1 MIGCRSGDRAYIVS
15 EQLVIFISCIM
26 QSPVEALPVKRKY
39 VKKDKADSKEKKKKK
54 PKWETDSPSVLKT
67 DPVKETPEPVVVE
80 KNYAMKEGQ
89 WVEESEH
96 EKDQAIQSLLA
107 EVDMIPQVGSPPRP
121 QSESPP
127 RAPLAVVDLL
137 TCPLHLK
144 PLTRKKPPDEIE
156 KQEVLFCPDIDCP
169 VFLFASN
176 IDAYLQALHYT
187 LPSHDVMECWDILQ
201 CFCHFTPVLKLSQS
215 ETNPNRLYL
224 SCNNWQKELKCP
236 YFQWFDLPFTNK
248 NAAWQDEMRFEFKQL
263 PVPTSREEAKR
274 KAQEH
279 KEACKKMA
287 FQQYFTNLKADM
299 EEKRKNLMK
308 TGGSTGWGVPRED
321 GGGGGGG
328 GAREDGGGGGGGGGR
343 KSPFV
348 YYTRAVPSSNNWGIT
363 EQQYGTVNF

>member
-1 MIGCRSGDRAYIVS
+1 
-15 EQLVIFISCIM
+15 M
-26 QSPVEALPVKRKY
+26 QSATTVEAPPVKRKY
-39 VKKDKADSKEKKKKK
+39 VKKDKPDSKEKKKKK
-54 PKWETDSPSVLKT
+54 PKWETDSALKT
-67 DPVKETPEPVVVE
+67 DPAKETPEPIVVE
-80 KNYAMKEGQ
+80 KNFVMKDGQ
-89 WVEESEH
+89 WVEE
-96 EKDQAIQSLLA
+96 KDAAIQALMA
-107 EVDMIPQVGSPPRP
+107 EVDKIPEIG
-121 QSESPP
+121 SPP

-137 TCPLHLK
+137 TCPFHLK
-144 PLTRKKPPDEIE
+144 PLTRKKPPDDIA
-156 KQEVLFCPDIDCP
+156 KQEVLFCPDLDCP
-169 VFLFASN
+169 VFLFGN
-176 IDAYLQALHYT
+176 HLDAYVQALHYT
-187 LPSHDVMECWDILQ
+187 PPSPDVVECWDILQ

-236 YFQWFDLPFTNK
+236 YFQWFDQPFTNK

-287 FQQYFTNLKADM
+287 MQQYFTNLKADM
-299 EEKRKNLMK
+299 EEKRKNLVK
-308 TGGSTGWGVPRED
+308 TGSGWGAPREDGAREDGGGGGPRED

-328 GAREDGGGGGGGGGR
+328 GER

>member
-1 MIGCRSGDRAYIVS
+1 
-15 EQLVIFISCIM
+15 M
-26 QSPVEALPVKRKY
+26 QSPTTVEAPPVKRKY
-39 VKKDKADSKEKKKKK
+39 VKKDKPDSKEKKKKK
-54 PKWETDSPSVLKT
+54 PKWETDSALKT
-67 DPVKETPEPVVVE
+67 DPAKETPEPIVVE
-80 KNYAMKEGQ
+80 KNFVMKDGQ
-89 WVEESEH
+89 WVEE
-96 EKDQAIQSLLA
+96 KDAAIQALMA
-107 EVDMIPQVGSPPRP
+107 EVDKIPEIG
-121 QSESPP
+121 SPP

-137 TCPLHLK
+137 TCPFHLK
-144 PLTRKKPPDEIE
+144 PLTRKKPPDDIA
-156 KQEVLFCPDIDCP
+156 KQEVLFCPDLDCP
-169 VFLFASN
+169 VFLFGN
-176 IDAYLQALHYT
+176 HLDAYVQALHYT
-187 LPSHDVMECWDILQ
+187 PPSPDVVECWDILQ

-236 YFQWFDLPFTNK
+236 YFQWFDQPFTNK

-287 FQQYFTNLKADM
+287 MQQYFTNLKADM
-299 EEKRKNLMK
+299 EEKRKNLVK
-308 TGGSTGWGVPRED
+308 TGSGWGAPREDGAREDGGGGGPRED

-328 GAREDGGGGGGGGGR
+328 GER